1 LSGCKEIVFFELEL
15 KKRVLMGIRELSYE
29 LRLLRCSLTA
39 AVQDSPPLPLDP
51 KPDELDESRFAEENS
66 GDCRDFTGEE
76 EFNDSIGYLVEQI
89 EAGEYRRALSS
100 KAALS
105 FFRAL
110 SRKDKISNETTSE
123 FYGALTSRINAF
135 VAGEVDG
142 GTLEPED
149 DSGAREIL
157 AMAVGVAT
165 LFSFVQANLTGSV
178 GRLTGLK

>member
-1 LSGCKEIVFFELEL
+1 LSGCKKIVFFELEL

-39 AVQDSPPLPLDP
+39 AVQHSPPLPLDQ
-51 KPDELDESRFAEENS
+51 KPHEPDESRFAEENS
-66 GDCRDFTGEE
+66 GDCRDFTSEE
-76 EFNDSIGYLVEQI
+76 EFNDSIEYLVEQI

-110 SRKDKISNETTSE
+110 SRKDKIGNETTSE

-135 VAGEVDG
+135 VAGEVSH
-142 GTLEPED
+142 L
-149 DSGAREIL
+149 
-157 AMAVGVAT
+157 
-165 LFSFVQANLTGSV
+165 
-178 GRLTGLK
+178 

>member
-1 LSGCKEIVFFELEL
+1 LEL

-39 AVQDSPPLPLDP
+39 AVQHSPPLPLDQ
-51 KPDELDESRFAEENS
+51 KPDEPDESRFAEENS

-76 EFNDSIGYLVEQI
+76 EFDDSIEYLVEQI

-110 SRKDKISNETTSE
+110 SRKDKIGNETTSE

-142 GTLEPED
+142 GTREPED

-165 LFSFVQANLTGSV
+165 LFSFLQANLTGSV